1 MCGVVG
7 WIGRELGSNAW
18 GNALHSIDHR
28 GPDGTGS
35 DTIFLYGKCVHLG
48 HTRLAILDLSEAGH
62 QPMSSSDG
70 RWRLVFNGEIYNH
83 LALREQLS
91 VPFRGHSDTETLVEC
106 LAKFGIDHTLP
117 LLNGM
122 FAFAALDTISGILYL
137 VRDPFGVKPLY
148 FAQRGGN
155 FAFAS
160 EVRALRAMGITPA
173 VDPAAASTFLSLRYV
188 PSPNTLWKGVSR
200 LQPGHVLS
208 YFIEDGKVYVSHYVR
223 PVQNKFQGSRDDA
236 IVAYHDQLSKAVE
249 RQLLSD
255 VPVGILLSG
264 GIDSA
269 LIAAM
274 AKEAGHVLPC
284 YTVGFGEAHK
294 ECEIEDASE
303 TADVLGFP
311 FASINVDQNILLD
324 SLPEIV
330 SSVEEPLGTTSIL
343 PMWHLVKRARKDVTV
358 VLTGQGTD
366 EPWGGYR
373 RYQSEVLRDYVPWG
387 AAWSGLKLARSLWK
401 SPPEFIERGMR
412 TLPVDN
418 MPRRFLEAYALFPPN
433 ELSSVIRKPDLNGA
447 TASIEYWLDWMK
459 DANLK
464 PVEKMMRVDTRMNL
478 ADDLLLYGDKISMA
492 ASLEARV
499 PMLDIELIR
508 FVESLPVDYRVGL
521 NQGKIVHKLMAE
533 RYLPSQIVYRKKKGF
548 QVPFDTWSRGA
559 WKPWIESVL
568 FAPDAPHWQLLH
580 KDGVQRCWQEHLSGK
595 PGRGRQMFSL
605 IMLCVWWRQQEGM
618 M

>member
-7 WIGRELGSNAW
+7 WIGKELDESAW
-18 GNALHSIDHR
+18 GYALQSIKHR
-28 GPDGTGS
+28 GPDGHGS
-35 DTIFLYGKCVHLG
+35 GAFTLFGKRVQLG

-62 QPMSSSDG
+62 QPMSSHDG

-83 LALREQLS
+83 LELRQQLAMQ
-91 VPFRGHSDTETLVEC
+91 FRGHSDTETLVEC
-106 LAKFGIDHTLP
+106 LAKFGIEYTLP

-122 FAFAALDTISGILYL
+122 FAFAALDTASGMLYL
-137 VRDPFGVKPLY
+137 ARDPFGVKPLY
-148 FAQRGGN
+148 FSHIADS
-155 FAFAS
+155 FFFAS
-160 EVRALRAMGITPA
+160 EVRALRALGAPA
-173 VDPAAASTFLSLRYV
+173 KVDPVSVSTFLTLRYV
-188 PSPNTLWKGVSR
+188 PSPHTLWQGVSR
-200 LQPGHVLS
+200 LQPGHVLT
-208 YFIEDGKVYVSHYVR
+208 YALDGGQVAIQNFVP

-236 IVAYHDQLSKAVE
+236 VVQYQEHLSNAVN

-255 VPVGILLSG
+255 VPIGMLLSG

-269 LIAAM
+269 LVAAM
-274 AKEAGHVLPC
+274 AKESGHILPC
-284 YTVGFGEAHK
+284 YTVGFGEAHE
-294 ECEIEDASE
+294 ECEIGDAAE
-303 TADVLGFP
+303 TAEILGFP
-311 FASINVDQNILLD
+311 FSSINVDQNILLD

-373 RYQSEVLRDYVPWG
+373 RYQVEVLRDLLPLPG
-387 AAWSGLKLARSLWK
+387 ALGLLKPLQSLWQ
-401 SPPEFIERGMR
+401 SAPDFIERGLR
-412 TLPVDN
+412 TLPVAHDN
-418 MPRRFLEAYALFPPN
+418 RRFLEAYALFSPK
-433 ELSSVIRKPDLNGA
+433 ELPEIIQHAEFGGA
-447 TASIEYWLDWMK
+447 VDSIEYWLDWMR
-459 DANLK
+459 DAHLK

-499 PMLDIELIR
+499 PMLDIELVR
-508 FVESLPVDYRVGL
+508 FVESLPVHYRVGL
-521 NQGKIVHKLMAE
+521 NKGKIVHKLMAK

-568 FAPDAPHWQLLH
+568 FAPDAPHWQLLR
-580 KDGVQRCWQEHLSGK
+580 KEGVQRCWQEHLNGK